1 MSSVQL
7 VGLVHVT
14 KVMDDVIIEVPLLT
28 HLYCISD
35 GAIVIVVSTPE
46 QLV

>member
-1 MSSVQL
+1 
-7 VGLVHVT
+7 
-14 KVMDDVIIEVPLLT
+14 MDAVVIEVPLLT

-35 GAIVIVVSTPE
+35 GVIVIVVSTPE